1 MKDTITIGALDK
13 AQRRAEEFVSLLL
26 QVRTLLGEHGDF
38 LNENDDAQDT
48 LADLYQSVV
57 ERKIESKL
65 VLPLPTN
72 MWMSMFIKL
81 LTHTAPK
88 EDQA

>member
-1 MKDTITIGALDK
+1 MKDTITIGAFDK
-13 AQRRAEEFVSLLL
+13 AQRRAEEFASLLL
-26 QVRTLLGEHGDF
+26 QVRTLLREHGAF
-38 LNENDDAQDT
+38 LYENDDAQGT
-48 LADLYQSVV
+48 LAELYQSVV
-57 ERKIESKL
+57 EREIESKL

-72 MWMSMFIKL
+72 TWMSMFIKL